1 MTCRERRQVDE
12 RRQVG
17 EGPLQLHAPEDV
29 PHAFAEAWN
38 RGDADGI
45 AALFAADADFVNVV
59 GFWWTRREQI
69 RHNHA
74 YGFEKIFAGSTMTLE
89 RVRVRDLEDTA
100 VVHARWRVAGQSRPA
115 GDGPEASANT
125 ADGLPTGYRGEV
137 KANTAGRMP
146 TGDVGG
152 EPVPRQEQPGERRGI
167 FTFVV
172 HRQEDGR
179 WLTVA
184 AQNTDIV
191 PGAQTLLDDGSGLHP
206 AHYERR
212 PAHYEPMRT
221 EPGTG

>member
-1 MTCRERRQVDE
+1 M
-12 RRQVG
+12 G
-17 EGPLQLHAPEDV
+17 EGPVQLHAPEDV
-29 PHAFAEAWN
+29 PRAFAEAWN
-38 RGDADGI
+38 RGDADSI

-74 YGFEKIFAGSTMTLE
+74 YGFEKIFAGSTMTLD

-115 GDGPEASANT
+115 GDGREAPA
-125 ADGLPTGYRGEV
+125 G
-137 KANTAGRMP
+137 TAGRMP
-146 TGDVGG
+146 TGDLGG

-184 AQNTDIV
+184 AQNTDII